1 MANYFIYILELL
13 LILNYLGNVDGKVE
27 QPTLK
32 NTFSS
37 PNKFLIDTCINVAN
51 GLSYYD
57 ELIKNYDYD
66 RKCLMYKEVG
76 NFVLEKYKLEHYNC
90 YSKIQ
95 KPLCKIRYVDIKDG
109 HKGKEKCK
117 TNNIH
122 VSPIIQNIGLDKNVE
137 IAMEKN
143 NSSIMDGTLSIKKE
157 NDTTERN
164 ESNEQYDS
172 SLLNIDNSNGIHED
186 DDEHSHCNTA
196 KDLFISLI
204 KKCTENKYKDELV
217 HCATFDI
224 EKNVILNGETF
235 CERSYERKMVEDK
248 KIEKKIY
255 RSVYGN
261 NIYKK
266 LIIKPIKFKKHEYSE
281 CINMV
286 NIYNNCSVVEQ
297 KLTNNKDIEFCLLQR
312 SNDFCNSK
320 IKVENNKDYI
330 NTCSDII
337 LPYLLSSENDDNL
350 TYIQMCY
357 DISNYIDILDKKKL
371 QYLKQKKKYEQNISN
386 INITQKLYKIV
397 KKNFQILN
405 EENDKYYEHINNL
418 FNILLGAKQNNK
430 LLLSN
435 HCITKLNNLSE
446 KTNYLYNK
454 VNSIEYPDMNANLID
469 NNIAF
474 INKNKISIEDI
485 IKIQMDISA
494 ASDEIRQCV
503 NEKEGNKKS
512 DNKTRSDNINKYKDN
527 KFAELNYD
535 ELNKMKHKGNHI
547 NKLIQNYA
555 TKSNNSI
562 LKNNEELTNNFKNDI
577 KKMNTMIEIFTSQI
591 NLLIKSG
598 FSSK

>member
-1 MANYFIYILELL
+1 MYILELL

-27 QPTLK
+27 QPAPK

-37 PNKFLIDTCINVAN
+37 SNKFLIDTCINVAN

-90 YSKIQ
+90 YNKIQ
-95 KPLCKIRYVDIKDG
+95 KPLCKIRYVDIKDEQ
-109 HKGKEKCK
+109 KGKEKCK

-122 VSPIIQNIGLDKNVE
+122 VSPIIQNIGLDKNVD
-137 IAMEKN
+137 IAMKKN
-143 NSSIMDGTLSIKKE
+143 NSSIMDDTLSTNKE
-157 NDTTERN
+157 NDTTEQN
-164 ESNEQYDS
+164 ESNEQYDN
-172 SLLNIDNSNGIHED
+172 SLPNIDNSNSIHEE
-186 DDEHSHCNTA
+186 DDENSHCNTA

-224 EKNVILNGETF
+224 EKNVILNGEAF
-235 CERSYERKMVEDK
+235 CERSYERKMVEDN

-266 LIIKPIKFKKHEYSE
+266 LIIKPIKFEKHEYSE

-330 NTCSDII
+330 NACSDII
-337 LPYLLSSENDDNL
+337 LPYLLSSENNDNL

-386 INITQKLYKIV
+386 INVTQKLYKIV

-405 EENDKYYEHINNL
+405 EENDKYYEHISNL
-418 FNILLGAKQNNK
+418 FNILLGSKQNNK

-435 HCITKLNNLSE
+435 HCITKLNNLGV

-474 INKNKISIEDI
+474 INKNKINIEDI

-512 DNKTRSDNINKYKDN
+512 DNKTRSDNINKYEDT

-562 LKNNEELTNNFKNDI
+562 LKNNKELINNFKNDI

-598 FSSK
+598 LLSN

>member
-1 MANYFIYILELL
+1 MASYFMYILELL
-13 LILNYLGNVDGKVE
+13 LILNYLGNADGKVE
-27 QPTLK
+27 QPTPK

-37 PNKFLIDTCINVAN
+37 SNNFLIDTCINVAN

-66 RKCLMYKEVG
+66 RKCLMYKEIG
-76 NFVLEKYKLEHYNC
+76 NFVLEKYKLERYNC

-95 KPLCKIRYVDIKDG
+95 KSLCKIRYVDIKGDQ
-109 HKGKEKCK
+109 KGKEKCK

-137 IAMEKN
+137 ISMEKN
-143 NSSIMDGTLSIKKE
+143 NSSIM
-157 NDTTERN
+157 NDTTE
-164 ESNEQYDS
+164 QHDS
-172 SLLNIDNSNGIHED
+172 SLLNIDNEN
-186 DDEHSHCNTA
+186 SHCDTA

-235 CERSYERKMVEDK
+235 CERSYERKMVEDT
-248 KIEKKIY
+248 KIENKKY

-266 LIIKPIKFKKHEYSE
+266 LIIKPIKFKKHEYSD
-281 CINMV
+281 CVNMV

-297 KLTNNKDIEFCLLQR
+297 KLTNNKDVEFCLLQR

-337 LPYLLSSENDDNL
+337 LPYLLSSKNDDNL

-371 QYLKQKKKYEQNISN
+371 EYLKQKKKYEQNISN
-386 INITQKLYKIV
+386 INITQKLYKII

-435 HCITKLNNLSE
+435 HCITKLNNLND
-446 KTNYLYNK
+446 KTDYLYNK
-454 VNSIEYPDMNANLID
+454 VNSIEYPDMNANLIND
-469 NNIAF
+469 NIAF
-474 INKNKISIEDI
+474 INKNKINIEDI

-512 DNKTRSDNINKYKDN
+512 DNKTRSDNIHKYKDT

-562 LKNNEELTNNFKNDI
+562 LKNNEELINNFKNDI
-577 KKMNTMIEIFTSQI
+577 KKMNIMIEVFTSQI
-591 NLLIKSG
+591 NLLIKNG
-598 FSSK
+598 FSSN

>member
-13 LILNYLGNVDGKVE
+13 LILNYLGNVNGKVE

-95 KPLCKIRYVDIKDG
+95 KPLCKIRYMDIMDDQ
-109 HKGKEKCK
+109 KGKEKCK

-137 IAMEKN
+137 IVMEKN
-143 NSSIMDGTLSIKKE
+143 NSSIMDGTLLIKKE
-157 NDTTERN
+157 DDTTERN
-164 ESNEQYDS
+164 ENNEQHDS
-172 SLLNIDNSNGIHED
+172 SLLNIDNSNAIHED
-186 DDEHSHCNTA
+186 DDENSHCNTA

-224 EKNVILNGETF
+224 EKNVILNGEAF
-235 CERSYERKMVEDK
+235 CEKSYERKMVEDK

-255 RSVYGN
+255 KSVYGN

-266 LIIKPIKFKKHEYSE
+266 LIIKPIKFKKNEYSE
-281 CINMV
+281 CVNMA

-297 KLTNNKDIEFCLLQR
+297 KLSNNKDIEFCLLQR

-337 LPYLLSSENDDNL
+337 LPYLLSSENNDNL
-350 TYIQMCY
+350 AYIQMCY
-357 DISNYIDILDKKKL
+357 DIRNYIDILDKKKL

-446 KTNYLYNK
+446 KTNYLYHK

-474 INKNKISIEDI
+474 INKNKINIEDI

-512 DNKTRSDNINKYKDN
+512 DNKTRSDNSNKYKDN

-555 TKSNNSI
+555 KKSNNSI
-562 LKNNEELTNNFKNDI
+562 LKNNEELINNFKNDI

-598 FSSK
+598 FSSN

>member
-1 MANYFIYILELL
+1 MANYFMYILELL
-13 LILNYLGNVDGKVE
+13 LILNYLGNADGKVE
-27 QPTLK
+27 QPTPK

-37 PNKFLIDTCINVAN
+37 SNNFLIDTCINVAN

-66 RKCLMYKEVG
+66 RKCLMYMEIG
-76 NFVLEKYKLEHYNC
+76 NFVLEKYKLERYNC

-95 KPLCKIRYVDIKDG
+95 KPLCKIRYVGIKGDQ
-109 HKGKEKCK
+109 KGKEKCK

-143 NSSIMDGTLSIKKE
+143 NSSIM
-157 NDTTERN
+157 NDTTE
-164 ESNEQYDS
+164 QHDS
-172 SLLNIDNSNGIHED
+172 SLLNIDNENN
-186 DDEHSHCNTA
+186 HCDSV

-224 EKNVILNGETF
+224 EKNVILNGEAF
-235 CERSYERKMVEDK
+235 CEKSYERKMVEDT
-248 KIEKKIY
+248 KIENKKY

-266 LIIKPIKFKKHEYSE
+266 LIIKPIKFKKHEYSD
-281 CINMV
+281 CVNMV

-297 KLTNNKDIEFCLLQR
+297 KLTNNKDVEFCLLQR

-337 LPYLLSSENDDNL
+337 LPYLLSSKNDDNL

-386 INITQKLYKIV
+386 INITQKLYKIA

-435 HCITKLNNLSE
+435 HCITKLNNLSD
-446 KTNYLYNK
+446 KTDYLYHK
-454 VNSIEYPDMNANLID
+454 VNSIEYPDMNANLISD
-469 NNIAF
+469 NIAF
-474 INKNKISIEDI
+474 INKNKINIEDI

-503 NEKEGNKKS
+503 NEKGRNKKS
-512 DNKTRSDNINKYKDN
+512 DNKTRSDNIHKYKDT

-555 TKSNNSI
+555 AKSNNSI
-562 LKNNEELTNNFKNDI
+562 LKNNEELINNFKNDI
-577 KKMNTMIEIFTSQI
+577 KKMNIMIEVFTSQI
-591 NLLIKSG
+591 NLLIKNG
-598 FSSK
+598 FSSN